1 ASVGLGIAG
10 AGMSMAVGDGELP
23 FPGESGPSRLA
34 ARAQNRLQ
42 QLGLA
47 VHNYESDADRALQDE
62 SPASVSFRSTAA
74 TIYGH
79 EWADAD
85 GSIKD
90 EKAANNDKIAA
101 AMRSGKT
108 AVGNSQTP
116 SIPDPDKMARELSDK
131 ILEDAGAASHGKSM
145 NYIKRAEG
153 DP

>member
-1 ASVGLGIAG
+1 
-10 AGMSMAVGDGELP
+10 
-23 FPGESGPSRLA
+23 
-34 ARAQNRLQ
+34 
-42 QLGLA
+42 
-47 VHNYESDADRALQDE
+47 LQDE
-62 SPASVSFRSTAA
+62 SPASVSFRSTSA

-153 DP
+153 DPNFYGKADFDGQLTTGRSETKPASAGLPKPPPLPPRMPDGTSNSIANGTLR